1 MQVVFTYPWYFVVL
15 ALLLSAALAGLLYV
29 RNQKSKAD
37 FPPRLRW
44 LLTILRFLS
53 VFLILLL
60 LLNPLIKQFQ
70 KTIIKPLVIFAQD
83 NSESMTNGMDS
94 IYLKNDYLKKLKKFK
109 QTVSNKADLTLL
121 SFGNQITEQ
130 DSFNF
135 TDKATDFD
143 RLFRYISQNYKN
155 RNLAAVIVASDG
167 LINHGKNPLYEDYGI
182 KAPIHILAE
191 GDTAFHKDIAVS
203 DAEYNN
209 IVLVD
214 NPYPVKVKLRAT
226 LASGTETNLHIYD
239 NGQQVGQQKI
249 KITEKFFFVTL
260 PFTLTAKTKG
270 IHILR
275 IVADQLPNENNLRN
289 NELEIKINAIDAR
302 QKILIVANS
311 PHPDIALLQKALKS
325 NLNFDITTTTAD
337 KINPDLLKNYNLIIL
352 NQLPSHTHSIT
363 NIFEKIRQLKLPVF
377 YIIGTQTDISKLN
390 ASQSFLQIDQQKN
403 LWDDA
408 SPSLPE
414 RLDVF
419 TLPDNFTDFLADVP
433 PLKVPFGNY
442 KPLSDA
448 TVVLKQKIKNIDTQK
463 PLLLLFND
471 KENKAGFLL
480 GENIWRW
487 EIYDYKD
494 FNTKDH
500 IFQLINNV
508 AQYLSLRVKKNN
520 LTVNIKPI
528 YSENEPIGITA
539 EFYNEILEKTT
550 VPDLQMKITGKKTN
564 HTYTYDFLK
573 TGNRYQLTINSLPTD
588 NYQYHIEGKYQNK
601 IYKKTGEFT
610 VQESQLEQ
618 RQTRA
623 DFSFI
628 DQLSEKW
635 SGKFFFPNQWQA
647 LTNTILS
654 QHNLVSISKSK
665 EKLKNLI
672 DWKLI
677 FFIIIGFLTLEWFL
691 RKYFGNY

>member
-15 ALLLSAALAGLLYV
+15 ALLLSAGLAGLLYV
-29 RNQKSKAD
+29 KNKTSKAD
-37 FPPRLRW
+37 FSPRLRW

-60 LLNPLIKQFQ
+60 LLNPLVRQFQ

-83 NSESMTNGMDS
+83 NSESMITGKDS
-94 IYLKNDYLKKLKKFK
+94 TYLKSGYLKKLENFRQALSK
-109 QTVSNKADLTLL
+109 KADLTFL

-135 TDKATDFD
+135 ADKATDFD

-167 LINHGKNPLYEDYGI
+167 LMNHGKNPLYENYGI
-182 KAPIHILAE
+182 KAAVHTLAI
-191 GDTAFHKDIAVS
+191 GDTAFHKDIAIGTV
-203 DAEYNN
+203 DYNS

-214 NPYPVKVKLRAT
+214 NPYPIKVKLQAT
-226 LASGTETNLHIYD
+226 LANNTETSVHIYD
-239 NGQQVGQQKI
+239 NGQQIDKQQI
-249 KITEKFFFVTL
+249 KITQKFFFVTV
-260 PFTLTAKTKG
+260 PFTLTTKTKG
-270 IHILR
+270 IHTLKI
-275 IVADQLPNENNLRN
+275 IVDSLPHENNLRN
-289 NELEIKINAIDAR
+289 NQMEIKIEVIDAR
-302 QKILIVANS
+302 QKILIIANA
-311 PHPDIALLQKALKS
+311 PHPDVALLRKALKS
-325 NLNFDITTTTAD
+325 NLNFDVSAITIDET
-337 KINPDLLKNYNLIIL
+337 NPNSLKDYNLIIL
-352 NQLPSHTHSIT
+352 NQLPSNTHSLT
-363 NIFEKIRQLKLPVF
+363 NIVEKIRQLKLPVL
-377 YIIGTQTDISKLN
+377 YIVGTQTDITKLN
-390 ASQSFLQIDQQKN
+390 TIQSFLQIDQQKN

-414 RLDVF
+414 GFDAF
-419 TLPDNFTDFLADVP
+419 TLPDNFPDFLSDVP

-448 TVVLKQKIKNIDTQK
+448 TVVLKQKIKNINTQK

-487 EIYDYKD
+487 GIYDYKD

-520 LTVNIKPI
+520 LTITTKPI
-528 YSENEPIGITA
+528 YDENEPIGITA
-539 EFYNEILEKTT
+539 EFYNEILEKTN
-550 VPDLQMKITGKKTN
+550 VPDLQMKITNKKTN
-564 HTYTYDFLK
+564 NTYTYDFLK
-573 TGNRYQLTINSLPTD
+573 SNNEYRLTINNLPVS
-588 NYQYHIEGKYQNK
+588 NYQYSVEGKYQNK

-618 RQTRA
+618 RRTRA
-623 DFSFI
+623 DFSFLN
-628 DQLSEKW
+628 QLSQKF
-635 SGKFFFPNQWQA
+635 SGQFFYPNQWQA
-647 LTNTILS
+647 LTDSILS

-677 FFIIIGFLTLEWFL
+677 FFIIIGFFTLEWFL